1 MNLANKLTLL
11 RIILIPFFIVC
22 FYIPNLVVN
31 TVSVNNYLIPY
42 ANLLGLFI
50 FLLAAI
56 TDFIDGYIARKYN
69 MITDFGKF
77 MDPLADKLLVTAAL
91 LILIENSLI
100 SGWVVFIILA
110 REFIVT
116 GFRTIAASKGVV
128 IAAGWLGKIKTV
140 VQFIMISTLL
150 LLNYP
155 FELFNWPVDRIF
167 VALAVV
173 LTLASGVE
181 YIYKNL
187 HPSNIRLV
195 LKRLRSF

>member
-11 RIILIPFFIVC
+11 RVVLIPFFIVC
-22 FYIPNLVVN
+22 FYIPSLVFNVVN
-31 TVSVNNYLIPY
+31 LNDYQIPFANILALI
-42 ANLLGLFI
+42 I
-50 FLLAAI
+50 FLVAAI

-91 LILIENSLI
+91 LMLLENTLI
-100 SGWVVFIILA
+100 SGWVVFVILA

-116 GFRTIAASKGVV
+116 GFRTIAAAKGVV

-167 VALAVV
+167 VALAVI

-187 HPSNIRLV
+187 HIFDEA
-195 LKRLRSF
+195 K

>member
-11 RIILIPFFIVC
+11 RVILIPFFIVC

-31 TVSVNNYLIPY
+31 TISVNNHLIPY
-42 ANLLGLFI
+42 ANLLGLVI

-91 LILIENSLI
+91 LILLENGLI
-100 SGWVVFIILA
+100 AGWVVFIILA

-155 FELFNWPVDRIF
+155 FELFNWPVDQIF

-173 LTLASGVE
+173 LTVASGVE

-187 HPSNIRLV
+187 HIFDEA
-195 LKRLRSF
+195 K

>member
-11 RIILIPFFIVC
+11 RVILIPFFIVC

-31 TVSVNNYLIPY
+31 TISVNNYLIPY
-42 ANLLGLFI
+42 ANLLGLVI

-91 LILIENSLI
+91 LILLENGLI
-100 SGWVVFIILA
+100 AGWGVFIILA

-155 FELFNWPVDRIF
+155 FELFNWPVDQIF

-173 LTLASGVE
+173 LTVASGVE

-187 HPSNIRLV
+187 HIFDEA
-195 LKRLRSF
+195 K

>member
-1 MNLANKLTLL
+1 MKLNLANKLTVL
-11 RIILIPFFIVC
+11 RIFFV
-22 FYIPNLVVN
+22 P
-31 TVSVNNYLIPY
+31 
-42 ANLLGLFI
+42 I
-50 FLLAAI
+50 FLLFIIVKDIVPYGSFIATIIFILASL
-56 TDFIDGYIARKYN
+56 TDKLDGYIARSRN
-69 MITDFGKF
+69 QVTNFGKF

-91 LILIENSLI
+91 LILLENGLI
-100 SGWVVFIILA
+100 AGWVVFIILA

-155 FELFNWPVDRIF
+155 FELFNWPVDQIF

-173 LTLASGVE
+173 LTVASGVE

-187 HPSNIRLV
+187 HIFDEA
-195 LKRLRSF
+195 K

>member
-187 HPSNIRLV
+187 HIFGEA
-195 LKRLRSF
+195 K

>member
-1 MNLANKLTLL
+1 M
-11 RIILIPFFIVC
+11 
-22 FYIPNLVVN
+22 VN
-31 TVSVNNYLIPY
+31 TISVNNYLIPY
-42 ANLLGLFI
+42 ANLLGLVI

-91 LILIENSLI
+91 LILLENGLI
-100 SGWVVFIILA
+100 AGWVVFIILA

-155 FELFNWPVDRIF
+155 FELFNWPVDQIF

-173 LTLASGVE
+173 FNS
-181 YIYKNL
+181 
-187 HPSNIRLV
+187 SIRSRIHL
-195 LKRLRSF
+195 

>member
-11 RIILIPFFIVC
+11 RVILIPFFIVC

-31 TVSVNNYLIPY
+31 TISVNNYLIPY
-42 ANLLGLFI
+42 ANLLGLVI

-56 TDFIDGYIARKYN
+56 TDFIDCYIARKYN

-91 LILIENSLI
+91 LILLENGLI
-100 SGWVVFIILA
+100 AGWVVFIILA

-155 FELFNWPVDRIF
+155 FELFNWPVDQIF

-173 LTLASGVE
+173 LTVASGVE

-187 HPSNIRLV
+187 HIFDEA
-195 LKRLRSF
+195 K

>member
-22 FYIPNLVVN
+22 FYIPNLMMN
-31 TVSVNNYLIPY
+31 TVWVNNYPIPY
-42 ANLLGLFI
+42 ANLLGLVI

-69 MITDFGKF
+69 LITDFGKF

-91 LILIENSLI
+91 LILLENGLI
-100 SGWVVFIILA
+100 SAWVVFVILA

-116 GFRTIAASKGVV
+116 GFRTIAAAKGVV

-155 FELFNWPVDRIF
+155 FELFNWPVDRVF

-173 LTLASGVE
+173 LTVASGVE
-181 YIYKNL
+181 YIYKNM
-187 HPSNIRLV
+187 NIFDGA
-195 LKRLRSF
+195 K

>member
-11 RIILIPFFIVC
+11 RIVLIPFFIVC
-22 FYIPNLVVN
+22 FYIPNLVFN
-31 TVSVNNYLIPY
+31 TIDLNHYQIPY
-42 ANLLGLFI
+42 AYIIALVI
-50 FLLAAI
+50 FLIAAI

-91 LILIENSLI
+91 LMLLEHTLV

-116 GFRTIAASKGVV
+116 GFRMLAASKGIV

-155 FELFNWPVDRIF
+155 FELLNLPVDQIF
-167 VALAVV
+167 VAFAVI
-173 LTLASGVE
+173 LTIASGVE
-181 YIYKNL
+181 YIYQNRQ
-187 HPSNIRLV
+187 I
-195 LKRLRSF
+195 LKDTK

>member
-11 RIILIPFFIVC
+11 RVILIPFFIVC

-42 ANLLGLFI
+42 AHLLGLVI

-91 LILIENSLI
+91 LILLENSLI
-100 SGWVVFIILA
+100 SGWVVFVILA
-110 REFIVT
+110 REFIVI

-155 FELFNWPVDRIF
+155 FELFNWPVDQIF

-173 LTLASGVE
+173 LTIASGVE

-187 HPSNIRLV
+187 HIFDGA
-195 LKRLRSF
+195 K

>member
-11 RIILIPFFIVC
+11 RVILIPFFIVC

-31 TVSVNNYLIPY
+31 TISVNNYLIPY
-42 ANLLGLFI
+42 ANLLGLVI

-91 LILIENSLI
+91 LILLENGLI
-100 SGWVVFIILA
+100 AGWVVFIILA

-155 FELFNWPVDRIF
+155 FELFNWPVEQIF

-173 LTLASGVE
+173 LTVASGVE

-187 HPSNIRLV
+187 HIFDEA
-195 LKRLRSF
+195 K

>member
-31 TVSVNNYLIPY
+31 TISVNNYLIPY
-42 ANLLGLFI
+42 ANLLGLVI

-91 LILIENSLI
+91 LILLENGLI
-100 SGWVVFIILA
+100 AGWVVFIILA

-155 FELFNWPVDRIF
+155 FELFNWPVDQIF

-173 LTLASGVE
+173 LTVASGVE

-187 HPSNIRLV
+187 HIFDEA
-195 LKRLRSF
+195 K

>member
-22 FYIPNLVVN
+22 FYIPNLMMN
-31 TVSVNNYLIPY
+31 TVSVNSYLIPY
-42 ANLLGLFI
+42 ANLLGLVI

-69 MITDFGKF
+69 LITDFGKF

-91 LILIENSLI
+91 LILLENGLI
-100 SGWVVFIILA
+100 SAWVVFVILA

-116 GFRTIAASKGVV
+116 GFRTIAAAKGVV

-155 FELFNWPVDRIF
+155 FELFNWPVDRVF

-173 LTLASGVE
+173 LTVASGVE
-181 YIYKNL
+181 YIYKNMK
-187 HPSNIRLV
+187 IFDGA
-195 LKRLRSF
+195 K

>member
-11 RIILIPFFIVC
+11 RVILIPFFIVC

-31 TVSVNNYLIPY
+31 TISVNNYLIPY
-42 ANLLGLFI
+42 ANLLGLVI

-91 LILIENSLI
+91 LILLENGLI
-100 SGWVVFIILA
+100 AGWVVVIILA

-155 FELFNWPVDRIF
+155 FELFNWPVDQIF

-173 LTLASGVE
+173 LTVASGVE

-187 HPSNIRLV
+187 HIFDEA
-195 LKRLRSF
+195 K

>member
-11 RIILIPFFIVC
+11 RVILIPFFIVC

-31 TVSVNNYLIPY
+31 TISVNNYLIPY
-42 ANLLGLFI
+42 ANLLGLVI

-91 LILIENSLI
+91 LILLENGLI
-100 SGWVVFIILA
+100 AGWVVFIILA

-155 FELFNWPVDRIF
+155 FELFNWPVDQIF

-173 LTLASGVE
+173 LTVASGVE

-187 HPSNIRLV
+187 HIFDEA
-195 LKRLRSF
+195 K

>member
-11 RIILIPFFIVC
+11 RIVLIPFFIVC
-22 FYIPNLVVN
+22 FYIPSLIVN
-31 TVSVNNYLIPY
+31 TVSINNYLIPY
-42 ANLLGLFI
+42 ANLLGLII

-56 TDFIDGYIARKYN
+56 TDFIDGYVARKYN

-77 MDPLADKLLVTAAL
+77 MDPLADKLLVTAAFLVL
-91 LILIENSLI
+91 LENGLI

-155 FELFNWPVDRIF
+155 FEIFNWPVDRIF
-167 VALAVV
+167 IALAVV
-173 LTLASGVE
+173 LTVASGIE

-187 HPSNIRLV
+187 HIFDEA
-195 LKRLRSF
+195 K

>member
-11 RIILIPFFIVC
+11 RVILIPFFIVC

-31 TVSVNNYLIPY
+31 TISVNIYLIPY
-42 ANLLGLFI
+42 ANLLGLVI

-91 LILIENSLI
+91 LILLENGLI
-100 SGWVVFIILA
+100 AGWVVFIILA

-155 FELFNWPVDRIF
+155 FELFNWPVDQIF

-173 LTLASGVE
+173 LTVASGVE

-187 HPSNIRLV
+187 HIFDEA
-195 LKRLRSF
+195 K

>member
-22 FYIPNLVVN
+22 FYIPSLIVN
-31 TVSVNNYLIPY
+31 TVAVNNYLIPY
-42 ANLLGLFI
+42 ANLLWLII

-56 TDFIDGYIARKYN
+56 TDFIDGYVARKYN

-91 LILIENSLI
+91 LVLLENGLI
-100 SGWVVFIILA
+100 SGWVVFVILA

-140 VQFIMISTLL
+140 VQFMMISTLL

-155 FELFNWPVDRIF
+155 FEIFNWPVDRIF
-167 VALAVV
+167 IALAVV
-173 LTLASGVE
+173 LTVASGVE

-187 HPSNIRLV
+187 HIFDEA
-195 LKRLRSF
+195 K

>member
-11 RIILIPFFIVC
+11 RIVLIPFFIVC
-22 FYIPNLVVN
+22 FYIPNLVFN
-31 TVSVNNYLIPY
+31 TIDLNHYQIPY
-42 ANLLGLFI
+42 AYIIALVI
-50 FLLAAI
+50 FLIAAI

-91 LILIENSLI
+91 LMLLEHTLV

-116 GFRTIAASKGVV
+116 GFRMLAASKGIV

-155 FELFNWPVDRIF
+155 FELLNLPVDQIF
-167 VALAVV
+167 VAFAVI
-173 LTLASGVE
+173 LTIASGIE
-181 YIYKNL
+181 YIYQNRQ
-187 HPSNIRLV
+187 I
-195 LKRLRSF
+195 LKDKK

>member
-11 RIILIPFFIVC
+11 RVILIPFFIVC

-31 TVSVNNYLIPY
+31 TISVNNYLIPY
-42 ANLLGLFI
+42 ANLLGLVI

-91 LILIENSLI
+91 LILLENGLI
-100 SGWVVFIILA
+100 AGWVVFIILA

-173 LTLASGVE
+173 LTVASGVE

-187 HPSNIRLV
+187 HIFDEA
-195 LKRLRSF
+195 K

>member
-22 FYIPNLVVN
+22 FYIPNLMMN
-31 TVSVNNYLIPY
+31 TVSVNSYLIPY
-42 ANLLGLFI
+42 ANLLGLVI

-69 MITDFGKF
+69 LITDFGKF

-91 LILIENSLI
+91 LILLENGLI
-100 SGWVVFIILA
+100 SAWVVFVILA

-116 GFRTIAASKGVV
+116 GFRTIAAAKGVV

-155 FELFNWPVDRIF
+155 FELFNWPVDQIF

-173 LTLASGVE
+173 LTVASGVE

-187 HPSNIRLV
+187 HIFDEA
-195 LKRLRSF
+195 K

>member
-1 MNLANKLTLL
+1 MNLANKLTVL
-11 RIILIPFFIVC
+11 RGILIPFFIVC
-22 FYIPNLVVN
+22 FYMPNLGVN
-31 TVSVNNYLIPY
+31 TISVNNYLIPY
-42 ANLLGLFI
+42 ANLLGLVI

-91 LILIENSLI
+91 LILLENGLI
-100 SGWVVFIILA
+100 AGWVVFIILA

-155 FELFNWPVDRIF
+155 FELFNWPVDQIF

-173 LTLASGVE
+173 LTVASGVE

-187 HPSNIRLV
+187 HIFDEA
-195 LKRLRSF
+195 K

>member
-11 RIILIPFFIVC
+11 RVILIPFFIVC
-22 FYIPNLVVN
+22 FYIPNLVIN
-31 TVSVNNYLIPY
+31 TISVNNYLIPY
-42 ANLLGLFI
+42 ANLLGLVI

-91 LILIENSLI
+91 LILLENGLI
-100 SGWVVFIILA
+100 AGWVVFIILA

-155 FELFNWPVDRIF
+155 FELFNWPVDQIF

-173 LTLASGVE
+173 LTVASGVE

-187 HPSNIRLV
+187 HIFDEA
-195 LKRLRSF
+195 K

>member
-22 FYIPNLVVN
+22 FYIPSLIVN
-31 TVSVNNYLIPY
+31 TVAVNNYLIPY
-42 ANLLGLFI
+42 ANLLGLII

-56 TDFIDGYIARKYN
+56 TDFIDGYVARKYN

-91 LILIENSLI
+91 LVLLENGLI
-100 SGWVVFIILA
+100 SGWVVFVILA

-155 FELFNWPVDRIF
+155 FEIFNWPVDRIF
-167 VALAVV
+167 IALAVV
-173 LTLASGVE
+173 LTVASGVE

-187 HPSNIRLV
+187 HIFDEA
-195 LKRLRSF
+195 K

>member
-11 RIILIPFFIVC
+11 RVILIPFFIVC

-31 TVSVNNYLIPY
+31 TISVNNYLIPY
-42 ANLLGLFI
+42 ANLLGLVI

-69 MITDFGKF
+69 MISDFGKF

-91 LILIENSLI
+91 LILLENGLI
-100 SGWVVFIILA
+100 AGWVVFIILA

-155 FELFNWPVDRIF
+155 FELFNWPVDQIF

-173 LTLASGVE
+173 LTVASGVE

-187 HPSNIRLV
+187 HIFDEA
-195 LKRLRSF
+195 K

>member
-11 RIILIPFFIVC
+11 RVILIPFFIVC

-31 TVSVNNYLIPY
+31 TISVNNYLIPY
-42 ANLLGLFI
+42 ANLLGLVI

-69 MITDFGKF
+69 MITDFGQF

-91 LILIENSLI
+91 LILLENGLI
-100 SGWVVFIILA
+100 AGWVVFIILA

-155 FELFNWPVDRIF
+155 FELFNWPVDQIF

-173 LTLASGVE
+173 LTVASGVE

-187 HPSNIRLV
+187 HIFDEA
-195 LKRLRSF
+195 K

>member
-1 MNLANKLTLL
+1 MNLANQLTLL
-11 RIILIPFFIVC
+11 RVILIPFFIVC

-42 ANLLGLFI
+42 ANLLGLVI

-69 MITDFGKF
+69 LITDFGKF

-91 LILIENSLI
+91 LILLENGLI
-100 SGWVVFIILA
+100 SAWVVFIILA

-116 GFRTIAASKGVV
+116 GFRTIAAAKGVV

-173 LTLASGVE
+173 LTVASGIE
-181 YIYKNL
+181 YIYKNV
-187 HPSNIRLV
+187 NIFDGA
-195 LKRLRSF
+195 K

>member
-11 RIILIPFFIVC
+11 RVILIPFFIVC

-31 TVSVNNYLIPY
+31 TISVNNYLIPY
-42 ANLLGLFI
+42 ANLLGLVI
-50 FLLAAI
+50 YLLAAI

-91 LILIENSLI
+91 LILLENGLI
-100 SGWVVFIILA
+100 AGWVVFIILA

-155 FELFNWPVDRIF
+155 FELFNWPVDQIF

-173 LTLASGVE
+173 LTVASGVE

-187 HPSNIRLV
+187 HIFDEA
-195 LKRLRSF
+195 K

>member
-11 RIILIPFFIVC
+11 RVILIPFFIVC

-31 TVSVNNYLIPY
+31 TISVNNYLIPY
-42 ANLLGLFI
+42 ANFLGLVI

-91 LILIENSLI
+91 LILLENGLI
-100 SGWVVFIILA
+100 AGWVVFIILA

-155 FELFNWPVDRIF
+155 FELFNWPVDQIF

-173 LTLASGVE
+173 LTVASGVE

-187 HPSNIRLV
+187 HIFDEA
-195 LKRLRSF
+195 K

>member
-11 RIILIPFFIVC
+11 RIVLIPFSIVC
-22 FYIPNLVVN
+22 FYIPSLIVN
-31 TVSVNNYLIPY
+31 TVSINNYLIPY
-42 ANLLGLFI
+42 ANLLGLII

-56 TDFIDGYIARKYN
+56 TDFIDGYVARKYN

-91 LILIENSLI
+91 LVLLENGLI

-155 FELFNWPVDRIF
+155 FEIFNWPVDRIF
-167 VALAVV
+167 IALAVV
-173 LTLASGVE
+173 LTVASGIE

-187 HPSNIRLV
+187 HIFDEA
-195 LKRLRSF
+195 K

>member
-11 RIILIPFFIVC
+11 RVILIPFFIVC

-31 TVSVNNYLIPY
+31 TISVNNYLIPY
-42 ANLLGLFI
+42 ANLLGLVI

-56 TDFIDGYIARKYN
+56 SDFIDGYIARKYN

-91 LILIENSLI
+91 LILLENGLI
-100 SGWVVFIILA
+100 AGWVVFIILA

-155 FELFNWPVDRIF
+155 FELFNWPVDQIF

-173 LTLASGVE
+173 LTVASGVE

-187 HPSNIRLV
+187 HIFDEA
-195 LKRLRSF
+195 K

>member
-11 RIILIPFFIVC
+11 RVILIPFFIVC

-31 TVSVNNYLIPY
+31 TISVNNYLIPY
-42 ANLLGLFI
+42 ANLLGLVI

-91 LILIENSLI
+91 LILLENGLI
-100 SGWVVFIILA
+100 AGWVVFIILA

-128 IAAGWLGKIKTV
+128 IAAGCLGKIKTV

-155 FELFNWPVDRIF
+155 FELFNWPVDQIF

-173 LTLASGVE
+173 LTVASGVE

-187 HPSNIRLV
+187 HIFDEA
-195 LKRLRSF
+195 K